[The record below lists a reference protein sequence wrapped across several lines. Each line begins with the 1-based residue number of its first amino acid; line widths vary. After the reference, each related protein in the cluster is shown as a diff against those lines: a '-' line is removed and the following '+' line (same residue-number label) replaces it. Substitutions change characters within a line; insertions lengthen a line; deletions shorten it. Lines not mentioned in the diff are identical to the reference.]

1 MTEVIDRN
9 GKRVTR
15 PNGILQDGDRLT
27 VKLTMM
33 DAQNP
38 MLAQA
43 AAAAEAIRRAELFD
57 VLHRPGIVGS
67 SSGVYVSRDSARATN
82 AGAYEAGDKARQARD
97 AKMRDAWKNPP
108 SVQNNDATALEQVAI
123 VGPSAPKEQLFA
135 ARDQAIANRNKRLE
149 AAWQR

>member
-15 PNGILQDGDRLT
+15 PDGVLQDGDRIR
-27 VKLTMM
+27 VRMSMM
-33 DAQNP
+33 DSQNP
-38 MLAQA
+38 ALMA
-43 AAAAEAIRRAELFD
+43 AAALAGSIRRAEQFD

-67 SSGVYVSRDSARATN
+67 SSGVYVSRDSARATD
-82 AGAYEAGDKARQARD
+82 AGAYEAGDKAREARD

-108 SVQNNDATALEQVAI
+108 SVTKGDAMAIEQVAV